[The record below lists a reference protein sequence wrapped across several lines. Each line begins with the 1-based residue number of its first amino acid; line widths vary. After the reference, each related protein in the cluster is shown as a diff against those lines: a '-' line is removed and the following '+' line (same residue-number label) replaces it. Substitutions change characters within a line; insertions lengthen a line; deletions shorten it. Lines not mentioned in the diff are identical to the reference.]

1 MNRDD
6 TETNASPTQHTTLLS
21 LVWTLGR
28 EEASEAQVVTRAA
41 SLVNTG
47 RVVLTGNFAGARIEL
62 A

>member
-1 MNRDD
+1 
-6 TETNASPTQHTTLLS
+6 
-21 LVWTLGR
+21 
-28 EEASEAQVVTRAA
+28 VTRAA